1 MSVQAPALAASALRD
16 WLLLK
21 LPAKVAEV
29 NAARAAV
36 LRSPWAGPYTIPE
49 AGSLLSI
56 RRTYD
61 SSAFVP
67 VSLTGGASPIETS
80 ALVTEINTALG
91 ATVAFAD
98 TEDRL
103 CFTSLLAP
111 TAAVP
116 SVLELKGAVGNTIFG
131 FSASGAKAMTTALV
145 APGYNDVLD
154 GIPQA
159 TDFVSK
165 GPGTI
170 VVIIGD
176 RKFNPLENHRRNEQL
191 VQLDVAVFRA
201 EPQMQVHRNRE
212 HIQAA
217 AQCVFEVLLTD
228 EGKQMGRASVG
239 DVVMARQKGG
249 SISGKP
255 FSFGTKNSPGPL
267 FDAAAFSLEV
277 RVFER
282 PA

>member
-1 MSVQAPALAASALRD
+1 MSVQAPALAAAALRD

-21 LPAKVAEV
+21 LPAKVTEV

-36 LRSPWAGPYTIPE
+36 LRAPWAGPYDVPV
-49 AGSLLSI
+49 AGTVLSI

-61 SSAFVP
+61 SAAFEP
-67 VSLTGGASPIETS
+67 VSITASTTAGI
-80 ALVTEINTALG
+80 VTEINTALG
-91 ATVAFAD
+91 VTVASAD
-98 TEDRL
+98 SEDRL
-103 CFTSLLAP
+103 VLTSLLAP
-111 TAAVP
+111 TADVP
-116 SVLELKGAVGNTIFG
+116 SVLELKAGPGNSLFG
-131 FSASGAKAMTTALV
+131 FGKSGAKAMTTALV

-201 EPQMQVHRNRE
+201 EPHMQVHRNRE

-228 EGKQMGRASVG
+228 TGKQMGRASVG
-239 DVVMARQKGG
+239 DIVMARQKGG